1 MVKFRSWT
9 GHGCVPTQLLL
20 CLLIGLRLVSSSV
33 QGATSNLR
41 LRFTPSSQQQ
51 QETHEQH
58 HIAPRTPKWT
68 EAVFCDP
75 EAQPR
80 LQRRNG
86 TLSTYSTSDKTDQQE
101 APGLRRSLSDKDDD
115 CQPGTHREHKGGACV
130 GQPAKDYIEDHVTDT
145 ATPSGNTIK
154 EQAYG
159 AYEGSSLTSSA
170 PDSGSSSDN
179 DSNSNS
185 PDFGPS
191 SSISNNSNNTS
202 LATSAS
208 SNQDSTESSN
218 LPSSTSQSPPPP
230 PPNRTP
236 SNFNFGGNLNNGSR
250 TESRNDNSAVNNSNS
265 TLSDGNVNSQT
276 NHPSSSN
283 NKTKAIA
290 VGVTVPVGVLA
301 LGLIALVILHK
312 QRQRQR
318 RAEQG
323 QTLSGGKDEEMTDT
337 PATGIN
343 TPRISV
349 REVVPIAALGEASN
363 DGHTDPTAEH
373 GAAAGEHG
381 AAAGEHG
388 AAAGEQDEAAEAGTE
403 VSSAPSHIT
412 ELTHPA
418 TPMLAGTEIV
428 TPATESKPTPGSEAS
443 PQTGTSTPSSQAGG
457 SPGMRGRSLKRKP
470 VPALLETFDPTKL
483 DPSSSSR
490 AEACSAPHSPLAAVV
505 DEAACIAGQSPV
517 NQSLTSLQS

>member
-381 AAAGEHG
+381 AAAGE
-388 AAAGEQDEAAEAGTE
+388 QDEAAEAGTE